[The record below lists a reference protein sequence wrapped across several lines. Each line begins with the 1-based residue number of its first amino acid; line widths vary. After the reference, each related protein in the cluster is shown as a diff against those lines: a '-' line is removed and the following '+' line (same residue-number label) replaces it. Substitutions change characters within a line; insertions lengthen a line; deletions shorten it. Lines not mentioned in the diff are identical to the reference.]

1 MKPISRL
8 LPVIL
13 LVLGFAA
20 GLILGRTA
28 ALPFLDLG
36 LAGETGL
43 TGRPQEK
50 GSVMYSLKER
60 IFNLADPG
68 GGRYIKLEV
77 VIEFEDPKAAGLK
90 GEAYLKHQ
98 EEFAK
103 ELAPVKPRLHDVL
116 LRAVSSRTSLEL
128 LRPEGK
134 ESLRAE
140 LKEKFGQVVHEAKI
154 RDVLFAQFVIQ

>member
-1 MKPISRL
+1 MKPITRL
-8 LPVIL
+8 LPVLLLIPGFIAG
-13 LVLGFAA
+13 LVLG
-20 GLILGRTA
+20 RTV
-28 ALPFLDLG
+28 ALPFIDPG
-36 LAGETGL
+36 LAAGSP
-43 TGRPQEK
+43 PQEK

-77 VIEFEDPKAAGLK
+77 VIEFEDPKALGLK

-103 ELAPVKPRLHDVL
+103 ELAPVKPRLDDVL
-116 LRAVSSRTSLEL
+116 LRVVSSRTSLEL

-134 ESLRAE
+134 EALRAE